1 MNAIVLAGGIPE
13 ENDQLYAYT
22 QGGAKALVD
31 IAGKP
36 MVQWV
41 VDALDRAPS
50 VGDLIVVGLPPG
62 SSLNCSKP
70 LSLLEDQGSMLRN
83 IKAGVDRLAVSHPT
97 DTHALIVSSDIPSIT
112 PEIVEWRIDV
122 ARAADVDLDYAVV
135 ERSTMEA
142 RFPRSNRSYVRLRDV
157 EVCGG
162 DINVARLALAQDEDL
177 WTRLIEARK
186 NALRQAALF
195 GFGTLFL
202 VMARRL
208 TLPDA
213 ERRVSAQLGL
223 KGRVSRSPYA
233 EVAMD
238 VDKPHQLELLR
249 DELGRRSAQNL

>member
-1 MNAIVLAGGIPE
+1 MNAIVVAGGIPDE
-13 ENDQLYAYT
+13 SDQLYPYT
-22 QGGAKALVD
+22 QGKAKALVD

-41 VDALDRAPS
+41 VDALDQAPS
-50 VGDLIVVGLPPG
+50 VGELVVVGPLPR
-62 SSLNCSKP
+62 SNLSCNKP
-70 LSLLEDQGSMLRN
+70 LSLVEDQGSMLRN
-83 IKAGVDRLAVSHPT
+83 LKAGVDVLAANHPA

-112 PEIVEWRIDV
+112 PEIVEWRIDA
-122 ARAADVDLDYAVV
+122 ARAADADLDYAVV

-142 RFPRSNRSYVRLRDV
+142 RFPGSNRSYVHLRDL

-186 NALRQAALF
+186 NALRQAALL

-202 VMARRL
+202 VMTRRL
-208 TLPDA
+208 TLADA
-213 ERRVSAQLGL
+213 ERRVSSQLGL
-223 KGRVSRSPYA
+223 KGKVSRSPYA

-249 DELGRRSAQNL
+249 EELGRRSAQGL

>member
-1 MNAIVLAGGIPE
+1 MNAIVIAGGIPGE
-13 ENDQLYAYT
+13 SEPLYPYT
-22 QGGAKALVD
+22 RGGAKALID
-31 IAGKP
+31 LAGKP

-41 VDALDRAPS
+41 VDALDQAPS
-50 VGDLIVVGLPPG
+50 VGELIVVGLPPG
-62 SSLNCSKP
+62 SKLNCSKP
-70 LSLLEDQGSMLRN
+70 LTLLDDQGSMLRN
-83 IKAGVDRLAVSHPT
+83 IKAGVDRLAASHPL

-112 PEIVEWRIDV
+112 PDIVEWRVDV
-122 ARAADVDLDYAVV
+122 ARATDADLDYAVV

-208 TLPDA
+208 TLADA
-213 ERRVSAQLGL
+213 ERRLSSQLGL
-223 KGRVSRSPYA
+223 KGRVNRSPHA

-249 DELGRRSAQNL
+249 EELGRRSA